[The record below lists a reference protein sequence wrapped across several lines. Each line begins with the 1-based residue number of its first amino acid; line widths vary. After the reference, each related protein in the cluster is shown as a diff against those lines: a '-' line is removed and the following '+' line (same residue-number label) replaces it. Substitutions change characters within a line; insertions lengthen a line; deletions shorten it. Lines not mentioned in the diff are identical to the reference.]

1 MDNKIVKLDIFGVP
15 CEIELQDIDIKAFEN
30 LKELQNAGGESI
42 DDLVNS
48 ALKLE
53 ETIKLVIGDKFPE
66 VMKGKKRSLK
76 TYTEI
81 ATALKNSME
90 NMKQ

>member
-1 MDNKIVKLDIFGVP
+1 MDNKIVKLDLFGVS
-15 CEIELQDIDIKAFEN
+15 CEIDLQDIDLKAFEN

-53 ETIKLVIGDKFPE
+53 ETIKLIIGDKFPE

-81 ATALKNSME
+81 ASALKNAME
-90 NMKQ
+90 NMNK

>member
-1 MDNKIVKLDIFGVP
+1 METIVKIDIFGVP
-15 CEIELQDIDIKAFEN
+15 CEIDLQDIDIKAFEN

-53 ETIKLVIGDKFPE
+53 ETIKLIIGDKFGE
-66 VMKGKKRSLK
+66 VMNGKKRSLK

-81 ATALKNSME
+81 VTAFKTAMD